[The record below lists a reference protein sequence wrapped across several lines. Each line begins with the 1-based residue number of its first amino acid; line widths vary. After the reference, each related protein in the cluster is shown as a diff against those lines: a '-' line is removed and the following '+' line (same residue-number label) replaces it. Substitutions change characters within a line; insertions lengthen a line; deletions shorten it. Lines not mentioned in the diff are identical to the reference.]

1 MIGEIWFFFLCY
13 VYNQIQHKL
22 QMSSA
27 RQLDYDQEK
36 TDPDYGKRLKASL
49 EARTAAAAARAA
61 NVAAARAA
69 AAAAGTAGTADTIKE
84 NAIRRQK
91 FQQQIDAIVCP
102 DCKKTANMLENPNYK
117 CPKCKGGVAQ
127 GGSKRKSKS
136 HRRKKSKSQRRK
148 KSIKRRH

>member
-22 QMSSA
+22 QMSSNDRDYWGTQQHVGETNADATA
-27 RQLDYDQEK
+27 RVK
-36 TDPDYGKRLKASL
+36 
-49 EARTAAAAARAA
+49 
-61 NVAAARAA
+61 AARAA
-69 AAAAGTAGTADTIKE
+69 ARTADAAGTAGTADAKAE
-84 NAIRRQK
+84 NAIRRQPYM
-91 FQQQIDAIVCP
+91 AIPCTS
-102 DCKKTANMLENPNYK
+102 CRIMAETLNNPNYK
-117 CPKCKGGVAQ
+117 CHKCRYSQGAQ